1 MLFLCGGTMKP
12 FKKKWKLYLYY
23 NGVLVKKLRIDEN
36 EAPREN
42 SYAINVWFKKQ
53 IFKNNLAGVI
63 VRPIRLLKNDEK
75 RRRTY
80 WGTTLE
86 TGIEI

>member
-1 MLFLCGGTMKP
+1 MKL
-12 FKKKWKLYLYY
+12 KVKQLKNKKWTLYLYY
-23 NGVLVKKLRIDEN
+23 NGVLGKKVKISKD
-36 EAPREN
+36 EAPSEN
-42 SYAINVWFKKQ
+42 NYVITVYGKQKLFGTFK
-53 IFKNNLAGVI
+53 AGII

-75 RRRTY
+75 KRRTY

>member
-1 MLFLCGGTMKP
+1 MTR
-12 FKKKWKLYLYY
+12 KKKWTLYLYY
-23 NGVLVKKLRIDEN
+23 NGVLIKKLKIDEN
-36 EAPREN
+36 EAPAEN
-42 SYAINVWFKKQ
+42 NYVVNVWFKKQ
-53 IFKNNLAGVI
+53 LFKSNLAGVI

-75 RRRTY
+75 RRKTY